1 MIWKWHCGGRR
12 KKVITAK
19 NHSAFPHLL
28 TNNWVKL
35 LGSLIKTK
43 ILKYEYWKKQPW
55 FENKLHG
62 FHHSMKLESQWGHWE
77 IKSLHSSKKTNLAL
91 TQNQMWAVVQRRGR
105 VKKEE
110 AIGGEWSKGAGG
122 WGLETR
128 RATEKRPVAQL
139 SLFLQDNKRT
149 IRWSIYNWTESP
161 LCSGLTRAQFSS
173 HVKTIMVHMSRQSL
187 LASAGRNQQY

>member
-110 AIGGEWSKGAGG
+110 AIGGEWSKGAGAGG
-122 WGLETR
+122 WKHEEQQRKGL
-128 RATEKRPVAQL
+128 L
-139 SLFLQDNKRT
+139 HNCLF
-149 IRWSIYNWTESP
+149 S
-161 LCSGLTRAQFSS
+161 C
-173 HVKTIMVHMSRQSL
+173 KTIKEQYVGLFTTEQKAPSALGWPGLSFHPMSR
-187 LASAGRNQQY
+187 